1 MTPQLFE
8 AYQAEIRGVEAQIES
23 ERQALAIEEDRE
35 IAERSRFH
43 ISNRAKIL
51 KTLKTSLNAI
61 VLGESEAEALQV
73 KFNRWRDLCAAAR
86 KAQDE
91 MEALAKKIGPAVSA
105 CNPFANVVARAEAA
119 LEQHRAVPLPDYP
132 TEPERARK
140 QATEANLKLALDEAR
155 ANLRERQLVVAS
167 TRNAWMMAVQKFD
180 AACFTERT
188 NRLPAEEPTASKF
201 SRVA

>member
-8 AYQAEIRGVEAQIES
+8 AYQAEIRNVEAQIES
-23 ERQALAIEEDRE
+23 ERQALSTEENRE
-35 IAERSRFH
+35 IAERGRFH
-43 ISNRAKIL
+43 IRNRDKIL

-73 KFNRWRDLCAAAR
+73 KFNRWRDLCAVAR

-119 LEQHRAVPLPDYP
+119 LEQHRAIPLPDYP

-140 QATEANLKLALDEAR
+140 QATEAKLKLALDEAR
-155 ANLRERQLVVAS
+155 AKLRELQLVVA
-167 TRNAWMMAVQKFD
+167 NARHSWTVAVQKFD
-180 AACFTERT
+180 AAVFTERM
-188 NRLPAEEPTASKF
+188 NRLPADEP
-201 SRVA
+201 VAGKSWAA